1 MKKQRYAWIVI
12 AAVVPVAVMAQ
23 TGGKSSDRTGGGYG
37 IEIEQSRNGDAAS
50 SAFRKVDTDSSGFID
65 REEAKA
71 VAGLQ
76 FAEADNDHDGK
87 LSSAE
92 FEAAISARKERMH
105 PGP

>member
-12 AAVVPVAVMAQ
+12 AAVVPVAVTAQ
-23 TGGKSSDRTGGGYG
+23 TGGTSDRPGSGYE
-37 IEIEQSRNGDAAS
+37 IEIEQSSNGEAAL

-76 FAEADNDHDGK
+76 FVEADNDNDGK

-92 FEAAISARKERMH
+92 FEAAINVRKERT
-105 PGP
+105 PSGP

>member
-1 MKKQRYAWIVI
+1 MKQQRYTWIVI

-23 TGGKSSDRTGGGYG
+23 TGGKSDRAGGGYE
-37 IEIEQSRNGDAAS
+37 IEIEQSPNGDAAS
-50 SAFRKVDTDSSGFID
+50 SAFRKVDIDSSGFID

-92 FEAAISARKERMH
+92 FEAAINVRKERT
-105 PGP
+105 PSGP

>member
-1 MKKQRYAWIVI
+1 MKAKTNYAWIV
-12 AAVVPVAVMAQ
+12 AAVLIPTVVTAQSGSQPDSAV
-23 TGGKSSDRTGGGYG
+23 GGYE
-37 IEIEQSRNGDAAS
+37 IEIERSPGEAAT

-76 FAEADNDHDGK
+76 FAEADNDNDGK

-92 FEAAISARKERMH
+92 FEAALNVRKERMQL
-105 PGP
+105 GP